1 MGKGAAETP
10 PIFWD
15 PAMHISFDIAA
26 FRKRDEFLRSRA
38 ALLHLLEALVRIN
51 EMYLARNAKTTPTLY
66 ESTVVYQREPN
77 TEIWKDIPTIMEAG
91 WGDCEDLASW
101 RVAELRYAGIAAR
114 PYIKWRKKQHHALV
128 LLPDG
133 RVEDPS
139 LALGMNGHDITRRP
153 TFVPR

>member
-1 MGKGAAETP
+1 MQIK
-10 PIFWD
+10 
-15 PAMHISFDIAA
+15 FDIAA
-26 FRKRDEFLRSRA
+26 FRARDEFLRSRG

-51 EMYLARNAKTTPTLY
+51 EAFLRENARTTPSLY
-66 ESTVVYQREPN
+66 GSRVIYKREPN
-77 TEIWKDIPTIMEAG
+77 TEVWKDIPTVLAAG

-101 RVAELRYAGIAAR
+101 RCAELRFAGIAAR

-139 LALGMNGHDITRRP
+139 LALGMNGHEIVRRP
-153 TFVPR
+153 IFVPR